1 MDDNRRAA
9 YPLEKSQDATREWHV
24 WLYLRKQKPP
34 FWQSSY
40 TVPEGGQEMCGCFP
54 DVRHVGE
61 GQHED
66 ALIFSQQD
74 AMEGREGPITES
86 VCVKW
91 TIGEPGASGKASSHH
106 SSGQTLQK
114 QPRRGSPKPQ
124 PNHTEKGISSKHLK
138 GPESME
144 AVHSITSQQPHKN
157 FPDLLPHLSILLNF
171 DPAVSNWVGRQSEW
185 RGNAKEHQATFPK
198 CRQPVLPTAGK
209 QQWKEIHCFWKHP
222 EAKLTSM
229 HCV

>member
-1 MDDNRRAA
+1 
-9 YPLEKSQDATREWHV
+9 
-24 WLYLRKQKPP
+24 
-34 FWQSSY
+34 
-40 TVPEGGQEMCGCFP
+40 MCGCFP

-171 DPAVSNWVGRQSEW
+171 DPAVSN
-185 RGNAKEHQATFPK
+185 
-198 CRQPVLPTAGK
+198 
-209 QQWKEIHCFWKHP
+209 
-222 EAKLTSM
+222 
-229 HCV
+229 